1 MSIEERLDYIEKLV
15 SEILDRLR
23 RIEKLLGGE
32 EKATIETAAILVAGS
47 LMPATIALE
56 AARRVVEATKRAGG
70 LDPISR
76 SIIEALSSC
85 EELSAS
91 EITRRVRSLR
101 GTASRRI
108 VTERLRRLERRGL
121 VNRIGD
127 GPKTRYLLT
136 ACNEE

>member
-1 MSIEERLDYIEKLV
+1 VSLEERLNYIEKLV

-32 EKATIETAAILVAGS
+32 ERAIIETASILVAGS
-47 LMPATIALE
+47 LMPAAMALE
-56 AARRVVEATKRAGG
+56 AARRVVEATRRAGG

-91 EITRRVRSLR
+91 EITRRVRSIR

-108 VTERLRRLERRGL
+108 VTDRLRRLERRGL
-121 VNRIGD
+121 VNRYGE
-127 GPKTRYLLT
+127 GPKTRYILSN
-136 ACNEE
+136 CIEE

>member
-1 MSIEERLDYIEKLV
+1 MSLEERLNYIEKLV

-32 EKATIETAAILVAGS
+32 ERAIIETASILVAGS
-47 LMPATIALE
+47 LMPAAMALE
-56 AARRVVEATKRAGG
+56 AARRVVEATRRAGG

-91 EITRRVRSLR
+91 EITRRVRSIR

-108 VTERLRRLERRGL
+108 VTDRLRRLERRGL
-121 VNRIGD
+121 VNRYGE
-127 GPKTRYLLT
+127 GPKTRYILSN
-136 ACNEE
+136 CIEE